1 MKYLCLRDCYV
12 EDVLWRKGEVYEL
25 PDNMVKSEK
34 NFQPLGEQPI
44 EEPEPKAP
52 EPKPK
57 PVKPDVIPKGQF
69 WCTKCKTLHRE
80 IGTSKIG
87 QKHLKYKEVK
97 GD

>member
-1 MKYLCLRDCYV
+1 MKYLCLRNCYV

-34 NFQPLGEQPI
+34 NFQPLGEQPV
-44 EEPEPKAP
+44 EEP

-69 WCTKCKTLHRE
+69 WCTKCKALHRE
-80 IGTSKIG
+80 TSNTGK
-87 QKHLKYKEVK
+87 KHIKHKETEGV
-97 GD
+97 